1 MVSNLNLM
9 LFYIFRCDLCTDGV
23 PQVQNLKEEADL
35 LVRVIATN
43 CVSIMYDYF
52 SCVDISY
59 IKKKVVGRSNLL
71 LFFRY

>member
-1 MVSNLNLM
+1 M
-9 LFYIFRCDLCTDGV
+9 
-23 PQVQNLKEEADL
+23 QNLKEEADL

-59 IKKKVVGRSNLL
+59 IKKKKVVGRSNLL